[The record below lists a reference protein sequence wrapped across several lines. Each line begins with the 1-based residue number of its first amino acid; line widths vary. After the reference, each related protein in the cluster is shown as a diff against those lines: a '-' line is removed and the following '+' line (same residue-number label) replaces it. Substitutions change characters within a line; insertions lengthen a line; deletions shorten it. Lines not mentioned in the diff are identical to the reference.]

1 MKIFWIKAGSLFPLD
16 TGGKIRTWN
25 ILRELGRRNKTTILT
40 FYPSYQQESQDPT
53 ECQLSGL
60 ISMPVPMPEKYS
72 LRYRLDYLRRLPSP
86 VPYVVGQY
94 GFSRVRE
101 RVQRLLQKERFD
113 VAVCDFLFPCL
124 NFPDRL
130 PCPKVLFAHNVE
142 TVIWERHFRVT
153 RNPLWK
159 SVAGLE
165 YWKMQRFESARC
177 RTFDHIISVSEVDR
191 QWFSEFM
198 PASRISALPTG
209 VDLDYFRPQ
218 AVQEDRRKLVFTGSM
233 DWLANE
239 DAILFFAKRILPL
252 ILRAVPGVTLT
263 VAGRNP
269 TEKLRL
275 LAQCNPHVQLTGTV
289 PDVRPFIAE
298 AAVYVLPL
306 QVGGGTRLKI
316 FEAMAM
322 GKAIVSTQIGAE
334 GLPVV
339 PGKHL
344 LIENDP
350 QDFAAAVVKLL
361 DQISLRRQ
369 LGEAARSLVE
379 SRYGWPEV
387 GRIFHSVLESVTAVD
402 REPKVAHV
410 YPAEPNEVYDR

>member
-1 MKIFWIKAGSLFPLD
+1 MKIFWIKAGRLFPLD
-16 TGGKIRTWN
+16 TGGKIRTWH
-25 ILRELGRRNKTTILT
+25 ILKELVGRNETTILT
-40 FYPSYQQESQDPT
+40 FYPSYQQDSRDHEDHELP
-53 ECQLSGL
+53 GI

-72 LRYRLDYLRRLPSP
+72 FRYRLDYLRRLSCP
-86 VPYVVGQY
+86 VPYVVRQY
-94 GFSRVRE
+94 GLSQVRE
-101 RVQRLLQKERFD
+101 RVHRLFQTERFD

-130 PCPKVLFAHNVE
+130 PCPQVLFAHNVE
-142 TVIWERHFRVT
+142 TVIWDRHFRVA

-159 SVAGLE
+159 SVTGLE
-165 YWKMQRFESARC
+165 YWKMKRFESARC
-177 RTFDHIISVSEVDR
+177 PNFDHLISVSEVDR
-191 QWFSEFM
+191 QWFSNFM
-198 PASRISALPTG
+198 PASRISVLPTG

-218 AVQEDRRKLVFTGSM
+218 AVQEDPRRLVFTGSM

-239 DAILFFAKRILPL
+239 DAILFFAEKILPL
-252 ILRAVPGVTLT
+252 ILRAVPDITLT

-269 TEKLRL
+269 SEKLKL
-275 LAQCNPHVQLTGTV
+275 LAQVNPHIQLTGTV
-289 PDVRPFIAE
+289 PDIRPFVAE

-322 GKAIVSTQIGAE
+322 GKAIVSTTIGAE

-344 LIENDP
+344 LIEDDP

-361 DQISLRRQ
+361 DQLSLRRQ
-369 LGEAARSLVE
+369 VGLTARALVE
-379 SRYGWPEV
+379 NRYGWPEV
-387 GRIFHSVLESVTAVD
+387 GRTFHSILQSVAGSGQQPRVTQLCRV
-402 REPKVAHV
+402 E
-410 YPAEPNEVYDR
+410 